1 MKALRIVLITIL
13 ALVAIFLIIP
23 LFMSSSYNI
32 SRSIIIEKPVDF
44 VYRKAADYSIRKQ
57 WDPWVEM
64 DANAE
69 NSFKVTD
76 GFVGSVWTWKG
87 DTVGSGSMTIVSVE
101 PGKSIASKLVFTA
114 PWESESMVYWKFTG
128 LDSLRT
134 NVVWSNTGELS
145 YLMRYMG
152 SGMDAMLGP
161 QFARGLNNFK
171 SLIEIKTPPVD
182 TSR

>member
-1 MKALRIVLITIL
+1 MKALRIVLISVL
-13 ALVAIFLIIP
+13 ALIVIFLIIP
-23 LFMSSSYNI
+23 LFMSSSYNV

-44 VYRKAADYSIRKQ
+44 VYLKAADYSIRKH
-57 WDPWVEM
+57 WDPWAEM
-64 DANAE
+64 DTNAE
-69 NSFKVTD
+69 NSFDVKE

-87 DTVGSGSMTIVSVE
+87 DTVGSGSMTIVSVD

-128 LDSLRT
+128 LDSIST

-145 YLMRYMG
+145 YLMRYMA
-152 SGMDAMLGP
+152 SRMDAMLGP

-171 SLIEIKTPPVD
+171 TLIESKTAPAD
-182 TSR
+182 SSK